1 MQKKS
6 FAVSYTSTSLA
17 QDRRK
22 DNVALSRITFSSP
35 RGSASPEPL
44 PDVIVVV
51 VCVFSN
57 MEMDDS
63 FLSCVAV
70 MLIAEAVKTEEMNK
84 GGD

>member
-1 MQKKS
+1 
-6 FAVSYTSTSLA
+6 
-17 QDRRK
+17 
-22 DNVALSRITFSSP
+22 
-35 RGSASPEPL
+35 L

-57 MEMDDS
+57 IEMDDS

-70 MLIAEAVKTEEMNK
+70 MLIAVAVKTEEMNK